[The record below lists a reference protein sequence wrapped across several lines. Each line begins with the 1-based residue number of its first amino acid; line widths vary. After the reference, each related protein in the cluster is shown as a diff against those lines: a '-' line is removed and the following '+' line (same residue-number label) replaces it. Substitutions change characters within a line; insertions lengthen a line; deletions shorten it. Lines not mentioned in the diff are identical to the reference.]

1 MIIDRQTRA
10 RELREVIE
18 AAAQTADEKTISE
31 APELCRTLKQDGSLV
46 RSGTRINWNGTIKKA
61 AVDLWD
67 TEVNDPD
74 HAPSLWADIAY
85 RDGYRI
91 IPETITVTTAFS
103 KGEKGWWTDGKLY
116 ESKVDSNVYTPAQY
130 ADNWKKVTT

>member
-1 MIIDRQTRA
+1 MTRA
-10 RELREVIE
+10 RAIQLRAVIE
-18 AAAQTADEKTISE
+18 QAAQTLDEKTISE
-31 APELCRTLKQDGSLV
+31 APELCRSLKQDGSLV
-46 RSGTRINWNGTIKKA
+46 RAGTRINWNGTIKKA
-61 AVDLWD
+61 AVDIWD
-67 TEVNDPD
+67 TEANDPD
-74 HAPSLWADIAY
+74 HAPSLWADIDY

>member
-1 MIIDRQTRA
+1 MTRA
-10 RELREVIE
+10 RAIQLRAVIE
-18 AAAQTADEKTISE
+18 QAAQTLDEKTISE
-31 APELCRTLKQDGSLV
+31 APELCRALKQDGSLV
-46 RSGTRINWNGTIKKA
+46 RAGTRINWNGTIKKA

-130 ADNWKKVTT
+130 ADNWKEIPT

>member
-1 MIIDRQTRA
+1 MTRA
-10 RELREVIE
+10 RAIQLRAVIE
-18 AAAQTADEKTISE
+18 QAAQTLDEKTISE
-31 APELCRTLKQDGSLV
+31 APEFCRSMKQDGSLV
-46 RSGTRINWNGTIKKA
+46 RAGTRINWNGTIKKA

-74 HAPSLWADIAY
+74 HAPSLWADVAY

-116 ESKVDSNVYTPAQY
+116 EYKVDSNVYTPAQY
-130 ADNWKKVTT
+130 AGNWKEIST

>member
-1 MIIDRQTRA
+1 MTRA
-10 RELREVIE
+10 RAIQLRAIIE
-18 AAAQTADEKTISE
+18 QAAQTLDEKTISE
-31 APELCRTLKQDGSLV
+31 APELCRSLKQDGSLV
-46 RSGTRINWNGTIKKA
+46 RAGTRINWNGTIKKA
-61 AVDLWD
+61 AVDIWD
-67 TEVNDPD
+67 TEANDPD

-130 ADNWKKVTT
+130 ADNWKEIST

>member
-1 MIIDRQTRA
+1 MTRA
-10 RELREVIE
+10 RAIQLRAVIE
-18 AAAQTADEKTISE
+18 QAAQTLDEKTISE

-46 RSGTRINWNGTIKKA
+46 RAGTRINWNGTIKKA

-67 TEVNDPD
+67 TKANDPD
-74 HAPSLWADIAY
+74 HAPSLWADIDY

-91 IPETITVTTAFS
+91 IPGTITVTTAFS

>member
-1 MIIDRQTRA
+1 MTRA
-10 RELREVIE
+10 RAIQLRAVIE
-18 AAAQTADEKTISE
+18 QAAQALDEKTISE

-46 RSGTRINWNGTIKKA
+46 RAGTRINWNGTIKKA
-61 AVDLWD
+61 AVDIWD
-67 TEVNDPD
+67 TEANDPD

-130 ADNWKKVTT
+130 ADNWKEIPT

>member
-1 MIIDRQTRA
+1 MTRA
-10 RELREVIE
+10 RAIQLRAVIE
-18 AAAQTADEKTISE
+18 QAAQTLDEKTISE

-46 RSGTRINWNGTIKKA
+46 RAGTRINWNGTIKKA
-61 AVDLWD
+61 AVDIWD
-67 TEVNDPD
+67 TEANDPD
-74 HAPSLWADIAY
+74 HAPSLWADIDY

>member
-1 MIIDRQTRA
+1 MTRA
-10 RELREVIE
+10 RAIQLRAVIE
-18 AAAQTADEKTISE
+18 QAAQTLDEKTISE
-31 APELCRTLKQDGSLV
+31 APEFCRSLKQDGSLV
-46 RSGTRINWNGTIKKA
+46 RAGTRINWNGTIKKA